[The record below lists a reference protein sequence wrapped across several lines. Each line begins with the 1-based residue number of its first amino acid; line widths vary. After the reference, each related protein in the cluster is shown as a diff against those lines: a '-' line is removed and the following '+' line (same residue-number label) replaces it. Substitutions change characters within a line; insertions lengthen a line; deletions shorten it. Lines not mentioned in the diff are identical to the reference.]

1 MNAPAKKPSPTLED
15 ATDEEIE
22 GEYEL
27 RGLGEDEKDT
37 GDFSDNEIRQEF
49 EARFGLEE
57 SHEAALTRMVD
68 ELYRT
73 RAQVPDIVKDFVYEA
88 TGRTLP

>member
-1 MNAPAKKPSPTLED
+1 MNAPATKPSPTLED
-15 ATDEEIE
+15 ATDEEVLDE
-22 GEYEL
+22 VEL
-27 RGLGEDEKDT
+27 RGIGPDEKDM

-49 EARFGLEE
+49 EARFGLNE

-68 ELYRT
+68 ELYRS
-73 RAQVPDIVKDFVYEA
+73 RAQVPEVVKDFIYEA

>member
-1 MNAPAKKPSPTLED
+1 MNAPAIDVSPTLED
-15 ATDEEIE
+15 ATDQQLLDEVED
-22 GEYEL
+22 
-27 RGLGEDEKDT
+27 RGLWEEKDT

-49 EARFGLEE
+49 EARFGLQE

-73 RAQVPDIVKDFVYEA
+73 RAQVPEIVKDFVYEA

>member
-1 MNAPAKKPSPTLED
+1 MSAPAAKPSPTLED
-15 ATDEEIE
+15 ATDEEILDE
-22 GEYEL
+22 VEL
-27 RGLGEDEKDT
+27 RGIGQEEKDT
-37 GDFSDNEIRQEF
+37 GDFSDYAIRQEF
-49 EARFGLEE
+49 EARFGLDE

-73 RAQVPDIVKDFVYEA
+73 RAQVPDVVKDFIYEA

>member
-1 MNAPAKKPSPTLED
+1 MNAPAAKPSPTLED
-15 ATDEEIE
+15 ATDEEVLDE
-22 GEYEL
+22 VEL
-27 RGLGEDEKDT
+27 RGIGPDEKDT

-49 EARFGLEE
+49 EARFGLNE

-68 ELYRT
+68 ELYRS
-73 RAQVPDIVKDFVYEA
+73 RAQVPDVVKDFIYEA